1 MENNK
6 EEKTNFIIFFKENIT
21 LILLG
26 LYSLSFVNYYVY
38 YKSFDISIFN
48 YIGLNDMLFFSLEY
62 IFKIIAFI
70 FLSEAVLY
78 ITYTWIFIIYE
89 KLVIFIF
96 RRKGLFYIK
105 SSKEN
110 KERIGKIFHKKFRKT
125 ILGFKFL
132 VLIVAIFASISL
144 PNKLVIYP
152 ILMICLVYY
161 LNKLTEN
168 GMSEF
173 LFVMSIGIIII
184 STLVTTLVNSYNKR
198 FEKDDYVVSFNEN
211 SNHISTDKNVSCYNY
226 LGETSS
232 HIFLYDIEKK
242 ESKIYFKE
250 SVSELIIK
258 NQNDIDKYILMIKES
273 FIFQVADETYN
284 RKQ

>member
-6 EEKTNFIIFFKENIT
+6 EEKINFISFFKDNIT

-62 IFKIIAFI
+62 IFKIIGFI
-70 FLSEAVLY
+70 FLGETVLY
-78 ITYTWIFIIYE
+78 MIYTWIFIIYE
-89 KLVIFIF
+89 QLVIFIF
-96 RRKGLFYIK
+96 KRIGGFYIK
-105 SSKEN
+105 LSKEN
-110 KERIGKIFHKKFRKT
+110 RERVGKIFHKKFKKT

-132 VLIVAIFASISL
+132 VLTVAIFASIPL

-152 ILMICLVYY
+152 ILMIYLVYY
-161 LNKLTEN
+161 LNKLTEEKI
-168 GMSEF
+168 SKF
-173 LFVMSIGIIII
+173 LLVMSITIVII
-184 STLVTTLVNSYNKR
+184 STLITTLVNSYNKR
-198 FEKDDYVVSFNEN
+198 FEKDDYIISFNEN

-232 HIFLYDIEKK
+232 HIFYMILK
-242 ESKIYFKE
+242 
-250 SVSELIIK
+250 IK
-258 NQNDIDKYILMIKES
+258 NQK
-273 FIFQVADETYN
+273 FISKKVFQN
-284 RKQ
+284 

>member
-1 MENNK
+1 MEDNY
-6 EEKTNFIIFFKENIT
+6 EEKINFISFFKDNIT

-62 IFKIIAFI
+62 IFKIIGFI

-78 ITYTWIFIIYE
+78 IIYTWIFIIYE
-89 KLVIFIF
+89 KIVVFIF
-96 RRKGLFYIK
+96 KRKGIFYLK

-110 KERIGKIFHKKFRKT
+110 RERIGKIFHKKFKKT

-161 LNKLTEN
+161 LNKLTEE
-168 GMSEF
+168 GMPEF
-173 LFVMSIGIIII
+173 LFVMSIAIIII

-198 FEKDDYVVSFNEN
+198 FEKDDYIISFNEN

-273 FIFQVADETYN
+273 FTFKVAVEVYN
-284 RKQ
+284 PKQ